1 MATFRALN
9 SGSRGRGRG
18 RDASRAAI
26 FSHAGED
33 SSGNV
38 APGSSLAADTEKL
51 YFDSYANLGIHQEMI
66 QDEVRTCAYRD
77 ALMRHADRIRGKV
90 VVDVGCGTGILS
102 IFAARAG
109 ARKVYAIDASDIA
122 IHAQQVVQAN
132 GLADVITVLHK
143 RVEEV
148 ELEERADVLVSE
160 WMGYMLLYETM
171 LPAVIAA
178 RDRLLKPGGLILPSH
193 ATLFIAPVSCE
204 DRFEDG
210 TAFWSDV
217 HGIDMTALV
226 PLAKKC
232 YFTDPCVEN
241 ITAEHIL
248 GEPSVVK
255 RIDCATVTEEDLQLV
270 EADFSSKSMIVSP
283 LTGFAFWFSVEF
295 NNHPSPIAS
304 PTHSQPS
311 AAPPAPPAP
320 APAPDAP
327 ATADAQ
333 IADAPS
339 KDSVPSATDAATAPA
354 SEPTAAT
361 ADSSTAAAATAS
373 PGGDSTDAMVTDSVV
388 LSTAPEDT
396 STHWMQTVLY
406 VGEMYP
412 VHQDDV
418 ISGHVTIAPNK
429 ECTRFLDIDLS
440 YQTPTTSGS
449 KTFTMR

>member
-9 SGSRGRGRG
+9 AGSRGRGRG
-18 RDASRAAI
+18 RDASRATNL
-26 FSHAGED
+26 SLVGEGG
-33 SSGNV
+33 SGNV
-38 APGSSLAADTEKL
+38 APGSTLAADTEKL

-132 GLADVITVLHK
+132 GLSDVITVLHK

-217 HGIDMTALV
+217 HGIDMSALV

-241 ITAEHIL
+241 ITAEHVL

-295 NNHPSPIAS
+295 NNHPSPIAA
-304 PTHSQPS
+304 PTLSRPS
-311 AAPPAPPAP
+311 AASPAP

-327 ATADAQ
+327 AAPAAADAE

-339 KDSVPSATDAATAPA
+339 EGFVPSGADAATAPA
-354 SEPTAAT
+354 SEAAAA
-361 ADSSTAAAATAS
+361 ADSTAAAATAS

-396 STHWMQTVLY
+396 PTHWMQTVLY

-418 ISGHVTIAPNK
+418 ISGHVTITPNK
-429 ECTRFLDIDLS
+429 ECTRFLDIGLS
-440 YQTPTTSGS
+440 Y
-449 KTFTMR
+449 